1 MTGDPSSR
9 EQVSAFLLD
18 LYGGDPYAH
27 VYQASNEHR
36 DAHGPECEVYPSE
49 PVKMRLMSVLA
60 RALGAKRVLEIGCGL
75 GYSALWL
82 AEAVG
87 ESGSVDTIDR
97 FPQHVRLAQQ
107 YAASAG
113 FAQRVRILEGEADD
127 VLPGL
132 SGPYDFVHD
141 DGWFMQEPA
150 YLDTMVDLMRPGATL
165 AMSNWFPLEDAITG
179 RPQMDWTSFG
189 FAPDWPERITA
200 YARRLA
206 AHPQLRLA
214 FAMQPWLGL
223 AVKTA

>member
-1 MTGDPSSR
+1 MTSEQPPK

-36 DAHGPECEVYPSE
+36 EAHGRESEVYPSE
-49 PVKMRLMSVLA
+49 PVKMRLMSVLV
-60 RALGAKRVLEIGCGL
+60 RAAGAKRALEIGCGL

-87 ESGSVDTIDR
+87 DGGSVDTIDR

-107 YAASAG
+107 YAAAAG
-113 FAQRVRILEGEADD
+113 FGRRIHVLEGEADYL
-127 VLPGL
+127 LPGL

-150 YLDTMVDLMRPGATL
+150 YLDAMVALMRPGATL
-165 AMSNWFPLEDAITG
+165 AISNWFPLEDAITG
-179 RPQMDWTSFG
+179 RPQMDWASFG
-189 FAPDWPERITA
+189 FGPDWPERIVA
-200 YARRLA
+200 YARRPA

-214 FAMQPWLGL
+214 FITQPWLGL
-223 AVKTA
+223 AVKTE